1 VTDGAQGSFADK
13 GGCNVSSIF
22 VYRPVGI
29 PATTPKKLAPRLR
42 DVRGVRLGVLD
53 NCKEFADHVVGAVAE
68 VLERDHGVR
77 EVTIWRK
84 GYPAKPAPFLADMA
98 SKCDA
103 VVNGVGH

>member
-1 VTDGAQGSFADK
+1 M
-13 GGCNVSSIF
+13 SSIF

-29 PATTPKKLAPRLR
+29 PASTPKKLAPRLK

-53 NCKEFADHVVGAVAE
+53 NGKEFADHVVGAVAE
-68 VLERDHGVR
+68 GLKRDHRVR
-77 EVTIWRK
+77 AVAIWRK

>member
-1 VTDGAQGSFADK
+1 M
-13 GGCNVSSIF
+13 SSSF

-53 NCKEFADHVVGAVAE
+53 NCKEFADHVVGALAE
-68 VLERDHGVR
+68 GLKRDHGVR

-98 SKCDA
+98 SECDA